1 MFKQRKFNSI
11 NILFFLIFMFLP
23 IHSSFA
29 GGYQTNYKINLN
41 KKVLHKPAVGKI
53 NIPKLAKLP
62 DLVITGLTF
71 TAPQHNDKFLGTVKI
86 KNIGKNPVS
95 KSFYFSIQQLD
106 KFNRWQRLP
115 GACFKVNINTPLK
128 PGKTISENFVL
139 NYNTGSKNI
148 KVRAYADSACENET
162 PYVWRDVKESNEHNN
177 YSQTKIFSG
186 YFHPKVTGIYPASA
200 IINKGTLHVYH
211 VYGTGFGEKQGS
223 HGVYLKGFDN
233 HYHSVSVVKWR
244 DRAIDFKVP
253 NSINSGQYY
262 VCVDNACILKLLMLS
277 KESFCSWDT
286 FLGKIEG
293 FYNLIGEIHIDTL
306 KPGTKCSYQN
316 NSTQKVIGAHARL
329 TTQKLD
335 VRNIQFHIKALGDY
349 RYTIHDLNADNR
361 HIRVVKSSGS
371 QFIINIPFESSGVEA
386 KGCFK
391 SIAGGGWHDS
401 LAPDININNLRL
413 KIAIQLAQNKGTLSY
428 KAATSVSANIKAAK
442 KINTSVLNLFVKR
455 WRNRVKRGIIESMN
469 NALNNDQDTK
479 NSIINSFLSIFYL
492 YGSPKIPQG
501 AKFKKIKFDRKG
513 IYIMY

>member
-1 MFKQRKFNSI
+1 MFTRGKHKYA
-11 NILFFLIFMFLP
+11 LFIPFFIFFEVYA
-23 IHSSFA
+23 SWSA
-29 GGYQTNYKINLN
+29 GLVTNYGKKLN
-41 KKVLHKPAVGKI
+41 KGSLRQSVFIKKGARNSTVM
-53 NIPKLAKLP
+53 P
-62 DLVITGLTF
+62 DLIVAGF
-71 TAPQHNDKFLGTVKI
+71 SFNAPQHNDKFSGIIKI
-86 KNIGKNPVS
+86 KNIGKKPVS

-106 KFNRWQRLP
+106 KFNRWQRMP
-115 GACFKVNINTPLK
+115 QACFKVNINTPLK
-128 PGKTISENFVL
+128 PGKIISKNFVL
-139 NYNTGSKNI
+139 NYNPGSKNI

-162 PYVWRDVKESNEHNN
+162 PYVWRDIKESNEHNN
-177 YSQTKIFSG
+177 YSIIKTISG
-186 YFHPKVTGIYPASA
+186 YTNPKVIGIYPASA
-200 IINKGTLHVYH
+200 IIGKGTLH

-233 HYHSVSVVKWR
+233 HYHSATVVKWR
-244 DRAIDFKVP
+244 DRVIDFKVP

-262 VCVDNACILKLLMLS
+262 VCVDNACLISKLLKLS

-371 QFIINIPFESSGVEA
+371 QFIIDIPFESSGVEA

-413 KIAIQLAQNKGTLSY
+413 KIAIQLTQNNGALGY

-442 KINTSVLNLFVKR
+442 KINTVVLNLFVR
-455 WRNRVKRGIIESMN
+455 HWRNRVKRGIINSMN
-469 NALNNDQDTK
+469 NALNNDETTK
-479 NSIINSFLSIFYL
+479 KNIIKSFESILYL
-492 YGSPKIPQG
+492 YSSPKIPQG
-501 AKFKKIKFDRKG
+501 VRFKEIKFNRNG
-513 IYIMY
+513 IYAVY